1 MDAIRTRPPRDRHEL
16 DTVLRTGLDL
26 IKAVAPD
33 LRYRLVGTAAARLQG
48 VELPVGDID
57 ILLDRRQDVDAVGAA
72 LAELPCVTAPQWLAP
87 AKQYY
92 ACYSLGGVEFSVSTV
107 EVPGDADG
115 YECQGPGPWR
125 HFVTV
130 ALGEHRVP
138 CVRPELRLT
147 TEFLR
152 DRPDRYR
159 PLLAHLGAHGADLR
173 LLELS
178 MAVRKVPASFR
189 QLTRE
194 LPAAT
199 GRP

>member
-1 MDAIRTRPPRDRHEL
+1 MAAMDGIRTRSPRDRHEL
-16 DTVLRTGLDL
+16 DTALRTGLDL
-26 IKAVAPD
+26 VKAVAPD
-33 LRYRLVGTAAARLQG
+33 LRYRL
-48 VELPVGDID
+48 
-57 ILLDRRQDVDAVGAA
+57 VGAA

-87 AKQYY
+87 AKQYD

-107 EVPGDADG
+107 EVPDDADG

-130 ALGEHRVP
+130 ARGEHRVP

-159 PLLAHLGAHGADLR
+159 PLLAHLGTHGADLR

-178 MAVRKVPASFR
+178 MAVRRVPESFR
-189 QLTRE
+189 HLTRA